1 MSRGVLSA
9 MPPTRRALVHRL
21 LRRALIGVAAIAGA
35 VVLLAGC
42 QEGDGQAGTETI
54 GLSDLRAMVVPR
66 DELGLLAIGLAVSD
80 SSGWERNREAA
91 RDSLDPKDSGRSL
104 ARSGRLGGYSL
115 TYRHPH
121 GFASPDEQR
130 PLIVSTEV
138 ELFRDDAAASAYLRR
153 QPAIAMRLR
162 GKKLPQ
168 GRIAAVER
176 FASGDVGDESEG
188 LRETVVIDDF
198 VGYGTTLGF
207 RRGRIVASV
216 AVLHRQVQTG
226 GPGDVL
232 QIAAALDDRIERVA
246 AGEIRQAAV
255 NLPSEQWW
263 HAVPDPRP
271 LTLAGAK
278 LSSRARLTHKQYLRT
293 PVSLLYWREYELR
306 RGRLG
311 RSRIFRLRT
320 TTQSYNSVR
329 LARRDQAYLASA
341 RGSEAITHRLLR
353 SWFQRTD
360 SSPPASRHG
369 RCRRPGP
376 TRPDSRRSSMRRMAA
391 SRRSWSASGAGA

>member
-1 MSRGVLSA
+1 
-9 MPPTRRALVHRL
+9 
-21 LRRALIGVAAIAGA
+21 
-35 VVLLAGC
+35 
-42 QEGDGQAGTETI
+42 
-54 GLSDLRAMVVPR
+54 MVVPR

-130 PLIVSTEV
+130 PVIVSTEV

-216 AVLHRQVQTG
+216 AVLHRQVADGGSRRRAADRRCARRPDRARRGGRDPGGRGEAPLGAVVARRARPEAAHARGREALAPCGAHPSAGTFGRRRRSPTG
-226 GPGDVL
+226 
-232 QIAAALDDRIERVA
+232 ASTSCA
-246 AGEIRQAAV
+246 AGG
-255 NLPSEQWW
+255 SE
-263 HAVPDPRP
+263 
-271 LTLAGAK
+271 
-278 LSSRARLTHKQYLRT
+278 
-293 PVSLLYWREYELR
+293 
-306 RGRLG
+306 
-311 RSRIFRLRT
+311 
-320 TTQSYNSVR
+320 
-329 LARRDQAYLASA
+329 A
-341 RGSEAITHRLLR
+341 RGS
-353 SWFQRTD
+353 
-360 SSPPASRHG
+360 
-369 RCRRPGP
+369 
-376 TRPDSRRSSMRRMAA
+376 
-391 SRRSWSASGAGA
+391 SGCAR